1 METKIDLGDIV
12 TLQREVTFRGGA
24 KWDTLAIPFLE
35 LSIDF
40 SNATPEGLLAEAGD
54 LDKIELASKVSE
66 YKQVECYNCLYI
78 VGPVAGFPM
87 KIGITDRIKHRLSN
101 LQSSSW
107 QELRLYALLWGP
119 GSAAFSVEQRVMA
132 DAKRTGIHERG
143 EWIATTP
150 ASLMDMVIDAA
161 RVERQPLMTSAM
173 AIENKGRMMV
183 AQDAA
188 VGEYMASIQANA

>member
-1 METKIDLGDIV
+1 MGTKVDLGAIV
-12 TLQREVTFRGGA
+12 TLQREVTFRGGG
-24 KWDTLAIPFLE
+24 KWFTLSIPFLE

-40 SNATPEGLLAEAGD
+40 AKATPEALLAEAGD
-54 LDKIELASKVSE
+54 LDKIELASRVSE
-66 YKQVECYNCLYI
+66 YKQVECYNCLYVI
-78 VGPVAGFPM
+78 GPVAGFPM
-87 KIGITDRIKHRLSN
+87 KIGITDRIKQRLSN

-119 GSAAFSVEQRVMA
+119 GAAAFRVEQRVIA

-143 EWIATTP
+143 EWVSTTP
-150 ASLMDMVIDAA
+150 ASIMDMVIDAA

-188 VGEYMASIQANA
+188 VREYMASIRTNA